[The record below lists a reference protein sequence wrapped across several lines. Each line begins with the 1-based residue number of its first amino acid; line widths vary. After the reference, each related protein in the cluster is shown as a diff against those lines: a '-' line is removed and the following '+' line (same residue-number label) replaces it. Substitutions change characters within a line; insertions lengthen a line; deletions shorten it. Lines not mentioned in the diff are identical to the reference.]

1 MADSGWRLG
10 RRMVC
15 RGRRMVAAGWGQG
28 YVMPCL
34 SCLCSQPPTA
44 NRYHLAAPPRWVGAG
59 GGEPKVDSRAR
70 ARASCRC
77 IEVGRVV
84 PTPPFADRHTNHP
97 RVPVLS
103 LFNGGL
109 GEPRPTHSVPPSL
122 RASRLSSPSP
132 SPNPSP
138 LTIHLCTFAQELR
151 SDLHLCT
158 VSLSSWPTGQLIN
171 RSTRLALA
179 ACHHPTPTPIPTPTP
194 KTHELPPSSL
204 PRRRGFRG
212 SDHPGRIDRQER

>member
-1 MADSGWRLG
+1 
-10 RRMVC
+10 
-15 RGRRMVAAGWGQG
+15 
-28 YVMPCL
+28 MPCL

-44 NRYHLAAPPRWVGAG
+44 NRYHLAAPPRWVGV
-59 GGEPKVDSRAR
+59 GEPKVVDRARARAR

-84 PTPPFADRHTNHP
+84 PNPPFVDRHTNLP
-97 RVPVLS
+97 RVPILS
-103 LFNGGL
+103 PLNGGL

-132 SPNPSP
+132 GPSPGP

-158 VSLSSWPTGQLIN
+158 VSLSSLPTGQLIN
-171 RSTRLALA
+171 RSTNAASLCSTAPLTSEPLAWLAPALALA
-179 ACHHPTPTPIPTPTP
+179 LSLQQFTFALLHRSSAPICTFARCLC
-194 KTHELPPSSL
+194 LPCQPAN
-204 PRRRGFRG
+204 
-212 SDHPGRIDRQER
+212 